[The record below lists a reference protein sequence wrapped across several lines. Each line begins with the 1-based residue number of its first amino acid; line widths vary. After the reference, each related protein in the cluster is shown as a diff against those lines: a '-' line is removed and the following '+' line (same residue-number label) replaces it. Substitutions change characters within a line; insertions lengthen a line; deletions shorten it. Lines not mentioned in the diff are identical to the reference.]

1 MGGTQTRS
9 QISPAGELCWGLRMV
24 PRAVTSKR
32 SHLEPGSRIPGY
44 NLCGGALDMDLLWL
58 TSLDLSFPSCK
69 RRANKSSLGDDL
81 SREYVA
87 CAPSRHSF
95 PLPQLVPIR
104 TRLGSH
110 WLSELVRQMRKPD
123 PSLIPHSSLGSRQ
136 EQHAPVSSTLPFW
149 TLTLSR
155 LQRAG
160 RDSQEKRAL
169 DLAHSSKRGIWRP
182 PS

>member
-1 MGGTQTRS
+1 
-9 QISPAGELCWGLRMV
+9 
-24 PRAVTSKR
+24 
-32 SHLEPGSRIPGY
+32 
-44 NLCGGALDMDLLWL
+44 MDLLWL
-58 TSLDLSFPSCK
+58 TSLGLSFPSCK
-69 RRANKSSLGDDL
+69 RRANKSSPGDDL

-149 TLTLSR
+149 TFHFCNVFNSG
-155 LQRAG
+155 LQRSPSEPSLTQRFLLLPVNLPVAG
-160 RDSQEKRAL
+160 FAPIL
-169 DLAHSSKRGIWRP
+169 
-182 PS
+182 

>member
-1 MGGTQTRS
+1 M
-9 QISPAGELCWGLRMV
+9 
-24 PRAVTSKR
+24 
-32 SHLEPGSRIPGY
+32 
-44 NLCGGALDMDLLWL
+44 NLLWL

-69 RRANKSSLGDDL
+69 RKANKSSPGGDL

-160 RDSQEKRAL
+160 RDSSQEKEPWIWSIPVRELFGDPLLIAF
-169 DLAHSSKRGIWRP
+169 SSKWQP
-182 PS
+182 TPA